1 MENLKILLSQ
11 KYIDSLF
18 DNNYI
23 SDSDSGLSEPDSDI
37 DIGMDNAII
46 DLEQVSRIDKH
57 EPKIKVNN
65 RLHIPRNEL
74 RVTVDD
80 VLTKGNDGNEY
91 FEFLPIDWF
100 ECDIHNPHAPR
111 KKNSHY
117 LNNSHPK
124 TYGIFAFGVTAT
136 GESVCVHLKNYHPY
150 FYIQVPDD
158 FTEQQAED
166 LKTFFSMDD
175 VGTVTF
181 DDMDSANDEEQADI
195 KAKCQY
201 FKSAIK
207 SNKCKF
213 EDSKIFWS
221 FMNGQL
227 FKFLKISLTSKNA
240 YKFYTRYLKNE
251 VDLDITRKYEPIKY
265 LQFESDLDII
275 LRFFHDAKI
284 QPSNWVKILKK
295 HIKSVGKKLSK
306 CQINISCEWNNISF
320 CEKDEIPPL
329 IVASFD
335 IECDSSHGDFPLARK
350 DCKKLANQLV
360 IAWIRDCRILAKKE
374 DINSPKYKKAE
385 HNIAQKDKFF
395 DVRIR
400 QALNLQISDND
411 RDNDIDS
418 IYLKNTHLKDAVE
431 TRYFKNAIQL
441 LYKICNRPII
451 KVKADTKMKKAVID
465 VMNRQDKI
473 IENKG
478 YISFDDFVNLV
489 EKVAKKEK
497 IDNGLFRG
505 KIITKDIMVRF
516 INQELNK
523 FFGHAEGDRVIQI
536 GTVFWRY
543 GDDKP
548 FHNNIITLRG
558 CDPFK
563 VGNLDCEVVSRDKEL
578 DVLLEWAKLIKKYDP
593 DIITGY
599 NIFGFDEKFMFDR
612 LLELL
617 GITKKK
623 FNYKDKQELRKYEKF
638 TKFIDLTRLSNDVLI
653 NVSDAHGFLNLKK
666 LASSA
671 LGENYLYYFNMPG
684 RVQIDLLKV
693 CQASMDK
700 LPSYKLDDV
709 AEHYIAGDIIGFRE
723 NFKDK
728 LKKTTEKSKYLIIKN
743 VDKLVVG
750 NFIVLGMKTTG
761 QKLFD
766 GNKVKVLNIHD
777 EPIWSGEIKELRPD
791 EESKKMKNTG
801 IIEIENPIETDCL
814 RKLPKWGIGKDD
826 VSPKDIFRLQKGT
839 NSDRAIIAKYCI
851 QDCALLIRLIKRIDT
866 IPNNFGMSNVCLVPF
881 SYIFMRGQGIK
892 IFSLIVNECS
902 MDNSKLPVLEKV
914 EPDEEDL
921 ELNEKNI
928 RKVDI
933 HNAKDD
939 DEGIDDDKGTGIF
952 KLKSD
957 FNVIKMTNDSYEGA
971 IVLTPKP
978 DIYTEP
984 ITVLDFGS
992 LYPSEMIAN
1001 DLSHDRLCE
1010 DPYWLG
1016 DKGANRIRALGLDFV
1031 DIKYDNYTW
1040 IDPDNHNKG
1049 KRKNGVNVD
1058 RYIVDEKQKGLLSRI
1073 LAKLLGARKATKNR
1087 LKAEP
1092 DPNKKTIL
1100 DGLQLAYKLTA
1111 NSLYGQTGAK
1121 TSKIYKKSIAAS
1133 TTAGGRKR
1141 IYTAR
1146 DYCLKNNPGCDVVY
1160 GDSVTGDT
1168 PILLRNKKTNNIEI
1182 VQIADIIG
1190 GVWKPYRNFKP
1201 NDKTLKQKQQK
1212 TCEDY
1217 QVYTSEGWSDIN
1229 RVIRHQT
1236 KKKIYRVETY
1246 GAMVDVTEDHS
1257 LLDEDLNEIKPGDLV
1272 VDKALLY
1279 YKYPYRKYNNWK
1291 KWTNKSYIGKQPK
1304 TLSDLVD
1311 FIESIESKYGPVK
1324 KAFNYGQ
1331 FDASNKFGSYAYDD
1345 YTATCLKC
1353 LNNKDLDIRF
1363 AYFAGYYYRLYIKK
1377 SYKRKDRKYITLR
1390 SYSKIGGAIL
1400 NNLITTMS
1408 LKFAVKIVI
1417 GPKKSNNTPTVINFY
1432 ELGNNEI
1439 NRVKKVYH
1447 LRDIE
1452 DGEYVYD
1459 LETTSGNFNVGFPLI
1474 VKNTDSVFVK
1484 FNLQYDDGTYP
1495 ETDLDKIKRSIDIGL
1510 WIQQKLKD
1518 DKVFPHPHDLEY
1530 EKVYQP
1536 LVLITK
1542 KRYIGIKYEFD
1553 PEVGEKTSMGV
1564 VTKRRDNAPIL
1575 KHSFI
1580 GVTDILM
1587 QDKDILKAVEFVR
1600 SVCRD
1605 MVDNAFELNMYVI
1618 SKTLR
1623 EYYKDPES
1631 IAHKVLADRMAE
1643 RDPGNK
1649 PACNERLPYIYVKIN
1664 EQPGVS
1670 YLQGDRI
1677 EHVNYV
1683 RDNNCQ
1689 VDYETYITNQIMKP
1703 VSQIFELVVEKL
1715 PKFPYR
1721 LDYFDNL
1728 EIKYYNKFNGD
1739 LVKTAKKV
1747 SDLKHKLI
1755 KKLLFDDILLYAYN
1769 KAHNVNTIDN
1779 YFKSIDVDEKNIKA
1793 AKIDI
1798 HKINDNAEQKK
1809 KFNVKRLK
1817 QTTIDDMFG

>member
-1 MENLKILLSQ
+1 MDKLKNLLS
-11 KYIDSLF
+11 KNYIESLF
-18 DNNYI
+18 ENYSI
-23 SDSDSGLSEPDSDI
+23 SDSDSGLSDSDQEI
-37 DIGMDNAII
+37 EESII
-46 DLEQVSRIDKH
+46 ELNEPSTIKQPEPELEIQT
-57 EPKIKVNN
+57 NN
-65 RLHIPRNEL
+65 RLYIPRSEL
-74 RVTVDD
+74 SVSVDD
-80 VLTKGNDGNEY
+80 ILTKDDDGNEY

-100 ECDIHNPHAPR
+100 ECDIHDQYATR

-117 LNNSHPK
+117 LNNNHPK
-124 TYGIFAFGVTAT
+124 TYGIYAFGVTTT
-136 GESVCVHLKNYHPY
+136 GESVCLRLKNYCPY

-158 FTEQQAED
+158 FTDQQAED
-166 LKTFFSMDD
+166 LKTFFSLDD
-175 VGTVTF
+175 VEQVEF
-181 DDMDSANDEEQADI
+181 DDMDGATDEEQNDI
-195 KAKCQY
+195 KAKSQY

-207 SNKCKF
+207 SSKCKF
-213 EDSKIFWS
+213 EESKIFWS

-227 FKFLKISLTSKNA
+227 FKFLKIAFTSKNA

-251 VDLDITRKYEPIKY
+251 VDLDITRKDKPIKY

-275 LRFFHDAKI
+275 LRFFHDANI
-284 QPSNWVKILKK
+284 QPSNWIKIPKKDIVVKG
-295 HIKSVGKKLSK
+295 KSQSK
-306 CQINISCEWNNISF
+306 CQINISCEWNHISLSAR
-320 CEKDEIPPL
+320 DEIPPL

-335 IECDSSHGDFPLARK
+335 IEADSSHGDFPLARK

-360 IAWIRDCRILAKKE
+360 VAWLRDARTLTKKE
-374 DINSPKYKKAE
+374 EKDSPKYKKAQ
-385 HNIAQKDKFF
+385 HNIAMKDQFF
-395 DVRIR
+395 EIRIR
-400 QALNLQISDND
+400 QALGLEVSEKDD
-411 RDNDIDS
+411 DIDL
-418 IYLKNTHLKDAVE
+418 IYLKNPSLKDTVE
-431 TRYFKNAIQL
+431 TYYFKNAIQL
-441 LYKICNRPII
+441 FHKICDRPMV
-451 KVKADTKMKKAVID
+451 KVKADTKMKLAVAE

-473 IENKG
+473 IERDG
-478 YISFDDFVNLV
+478 YITFDGFVNLID
-489 EKVAKKEK
+489 KVAKKEK

-505 KIITKDIMVRF
+505 KIITKDVMVRF
-516 INQELNK
+516 VNQELNK
-523 FFGHAEGDRVIQI
+523 FFGYAEGDRVIQI

-563 VGNLDCEVVSRDKEL
+563 VGKLDCEVISRDREL
-578 DVLLEWAKLIKKYDP
+578 DVLMEWAKLIKKYDP

-599 NIFGFDEKFMFDR
+599 NIFGFDETFMYDR
-612 LLELL
+612 LIELV
-617 GITKKK
+617 GNITKKK
-623 FNYKDKQELRKYEKF
+623 LDYNDIKLLKEDEKY
-638 TKFIDLTRLSNDVLI
+638 TKFINFTRLSDDVLAK
-653 NVSDAHGFLNLKK
+653 VSEAEGKLNLKK

-693 CQASMDK
+693 CQASMAK

-709 AEHYIAGDIIGFRE
+709 AEHYISGDIIGFRE
-723 NFKDK
+723 SQTKR
-728 LKKTTEKSKYLIIKN
+728 LKKTTEKSKFLITKN
-743 VDKLVVG
+743 IDKLIVG
-750 NFIVLGMKTTG
+750 NYIVLGMKTTG

-766 GNKVKVLNIHD
+766 GEKVKVISIHA
-777 EPIWSGEIKELRPD
+777 EPVWSEEVKELRPD
-791 EESKKMKNTG
+791 EESKMIKNTG
-801 IIEIENPIETDCL
+801 VIEIEQPIETNCL
-814 RKLPKWGIGKDD
+814 SKLPKWGIGKDD
-826 VSPKDIFRLQKGT
+826 VSPKDIFRLQKGD

-851 QDCALLIRLIKRIDT
+851 QDCALLIRLIKRMDV
-866 IPNNFGMSNVCLVPF
+866 IPNNFGMCNVCLVPF

-892 IFSLIVNECS
+892 IFSLIVKECS

-928 RKVDI
+928 RKANKQNV
-933 HNAKDD
+933 KDD
-939 DEGIDDDKGTGIF
+939 DEGIDDEAGNGIF

-957 FNVIKMTNDSYEGA
+957 FNVIKMTDDSYEGA

-984 ITVLDFGS
+984 ITVLDFSS

-1016 DKGANRIRALGLDFV
+1016 DKGAERIRALGLDFT
-1031 DIKYDNYTW
+1031 DITYDNYTW
-1040 IDPDNHNKG
+1040 VDPDNHNKG
-1049 KRKNGVNVD
+1049 KKKNGVNTD
-1058 RYIVDEKQKGLLSRI
+1058 RFIVDKKQKGLLSRI
-1073 LAKLLGARKATKNR
+1073 LAKLLGARKATKKR

-1092 DPNKKTIL
+1092 DPNKKIIL

-1146 DYCLKNNPGCDVVY
+1146 DYCLKNNPGCDIIY

-1168 PILLRNKKTNNIEI
+1168 PIMLRNKATNNIEI
-1182 VQIADIIG
+1182 IRISDMGNSNWFAYD
-1190 GVWKPYRNFKP
+1190 NFKP
-1201 NDKTLKQKQQK
+1201 DDSTLTHKQQR
-1212 TCEDY
+1212 TCTDY

-1229 RVIRHQT
+1229 RVIRHHT

-1246 GAMVDVTEDHS
+1246 GGVVDVTEDHS
-1257 LLDEDLNEIKPGDLV
+1257 LLDENLNEIKPCNVKKGDKLC
-1272 VDKALLY
+1272 Y
-1279 YKYPYRKYNNWK
+1279 NYPYRKKTDWK
-1291 KWTNKSYIGKQPK
+1291 KWTNQYVAFPTTHNKSRSFSSLIK
-1304 TLSDLVD
+1304 
-1311 FIESIESKYGPVK
+1311 FIDDINIKPFNVR

-1331 FDASNKFGSYAYDD
+1331 IDARNVVYTNEDYAN
-1345 YTATCLKC
+1345 TCLKC
-1353 LNNKDLDIRF
+1353 LNNEDYDVRF
-1363 AYFAGYYYRLYIKK
+1363 AYLAGYYYRNYIN
-1377 SYKRKDRKYITLR
+1377 RGFRNPRKYITLR
-1390 SYSKIGGAIL
+1390 AHTKIRGAIL
-1400 NNLITTMS
+1400 NNLISTLS
-1408 LKFAVKIVI
+1408 LTFPVRIKI
-1417 GPKKSNNTPTVINFY
+1417 GPKNGENLPVVTNYHSV
-1432 ELGNNEI
+1432 GNNII
-1439 NRVKKVYH
+1439 NRVERVYY
-1447 LRDIE
+1447 LRDID

-1459 LETTSGNFNVGFPLI
+1459 IETTSGNFNVGFPLI
-1474 VKNTDSVFVK
+1474 VKNTDSVFIK
-1484 FNLQYDDGTYP
+1484 LNLAYEDGTYP
-1495 ETDLDKIKRSIDIGL
+1495 ETDLDKIKRSIELGL

-1518 DKVFPHPHDLEY
+1518 EKIFPEPHDLEY
-1530 EKVYQP
+1530 EKVYLP
-1536 LVLITK
+1536 LILITK
-1542 KRYIGIKYEFD
+1542 KRYIGIKFEFD

-1580 GVTDILM
+1580 GVTDTLM
-1587 QDKDILKAVEFVR
+1587 QDKDILKAVEYVR
-1600 SVCRD
+1600 GVCRD
-1605 MVDNAFELNMYVI
+1605 MVDGLFDLNMFVI

-1649 PACNERLPYIYVKIN
+1649 PSCNERLPYIYIKID

-1683 RDNNCQ
+1683 RDNNCK

-1715 PKFPYR
+1715 PKYPYQR
-1721 LDYFDNL
+1721 NYFEDL
-1728 EIKYYNKFNGD
+1728 EVKYYNKFNGD

-1747 SDLKHKLI
+1747 SDLKHRLI
-1755 KKLLFDDILLYAYN
+1755 KKLLFDDILTYAYN
-1769 KAHNVNTIDN
+1769 KVHNVNTIDN
-1779 YFKSIDVDEKNIKA
+1779 YFGAVEIDPKKLKEAKKDINKVIDKTDKKEKFK
-1793 AKIDI
+1793 
-1798 HKINDNAEQKK
+1798 
-1809 KFNVKRLK
+1809 VKRLK
-1817 QTTIDDMFG
+1817 QITIDDMFG